1 VLFGATDADL
11 STIFSAVRDQL
22 GLKLESQR
30 GVLETLKIVSVDKVP
45 TGN

>member
-1 VLFGATDADL
+1 
-11 STIFSAVRDQL
+11 VRDQL

-30 GVLETLKIVSVDKVP
+30 GVVDTLKIVSIDKVP